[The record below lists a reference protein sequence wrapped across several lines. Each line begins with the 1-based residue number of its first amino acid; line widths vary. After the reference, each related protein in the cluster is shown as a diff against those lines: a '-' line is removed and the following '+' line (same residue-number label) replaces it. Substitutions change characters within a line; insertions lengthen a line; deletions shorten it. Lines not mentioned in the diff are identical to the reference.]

1 MTTLSFGMIIACYT
15 VAQNES
21 LIGGRT
27 LEKRN
32 ILATTQ
38 KGVQRDKLRT
48 TEMRFINQKS
58 G

>member
-1 MTTLSFGMIIACYT
+1 MIIACYT

-21 LIGGRT
+21 LIGGRN